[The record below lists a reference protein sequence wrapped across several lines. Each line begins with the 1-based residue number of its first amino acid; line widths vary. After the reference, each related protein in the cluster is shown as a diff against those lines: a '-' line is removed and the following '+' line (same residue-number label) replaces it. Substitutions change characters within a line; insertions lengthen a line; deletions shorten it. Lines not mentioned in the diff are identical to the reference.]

1 MCFNQEYGVLRQDL
15 EMYRWLVI
23 FTLFSIPLNIQAK
36 EMSETTRY
44 AVVGLIGELVEC
56 AMFYS
61 IMGAGQDSSGNLSKN
76 SERFLALTEEAA
88 NIAYHLSDSVG
99 MKNATIT
106 SMAENYSKEMG
117 EEIGF
122 DGINISILINKHGD
136 FCKSLMEDPARR
148 LEYWIQKESE

>member
-1 MCFNQEYGVLRQDL
+1 MCFNQEYRVLRQDL

-61 IMGAGQDSSGNLSKN
+61 IMRTA
-76 SERFLALTEEAA
+76 RFWV
-88 NIAYHLSDSVG
+88 HLY
-99 MKNATIT
+99 M
-106 SMAENYSKEMG
+106 
-117 EEIGF
+117 F
-122 DGINISILINKHGD
+122 LGD
-136 FCKSLMEDPARR
+136 IKSRT
-148 LEYWIQKESE
+148 